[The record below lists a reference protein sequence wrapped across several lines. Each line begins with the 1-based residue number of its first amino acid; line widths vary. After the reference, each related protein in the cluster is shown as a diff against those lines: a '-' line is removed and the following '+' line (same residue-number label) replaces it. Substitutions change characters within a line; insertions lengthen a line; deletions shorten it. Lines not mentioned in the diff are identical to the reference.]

1 MNREIILM
9 RHGQPALATLNK
21 VSALEMKAWI
31 DHYNQS
37 KIGCQPIPQSSLHH
51 AVRARVIVSSSAP
64 RALSSVQA
72 LGLQPMLVDAVF
84 CEAQLPWGSLRR
96 PRLSPLT
103 WALIL
108 RLLWFCGYSGG
119 VETVATAHERARAAA
134 ARLQSL
140 ATKGPV
146 LLLGHGLMNRMI
158 AKHLLKEGWVR
169 EKANGNRYWSAAVY
183 RCSTT

>member
-31 DHYNQS
+31 D
-37 KIGCQPIPQSSLHH
+37 
-51 AVRARVIVSSSAP
+51 
-64 RALSSVQA
+64 
-72 LGLQPMLVDAVF
+72 
-84 CEAQLPWGSLRR
+84 
-96 PRLSPLT
+96 
-103 WALIL
+103 
-108 RLLWFCGYSGG
+108 
-119 VETVATAHERARAAA
+119 TAHERAKVAA